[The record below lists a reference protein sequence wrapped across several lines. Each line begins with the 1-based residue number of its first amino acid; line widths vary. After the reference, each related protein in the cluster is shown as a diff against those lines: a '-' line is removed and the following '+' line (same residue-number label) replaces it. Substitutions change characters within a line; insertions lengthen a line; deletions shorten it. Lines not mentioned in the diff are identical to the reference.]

1 AAVLSAFDRRGT
13 AADGAPAIIL
23 ASANLLTIT
32 LCAKQRTMKGAYGIV
47 GTLARAREKVRGFAI
62 LLPMKTT
69 ALAAAL
75 LLFSGGL
82 RAAGIKDEI
91 SRIAGSPGVKNA
103 SWGLS
108 VKDAATGKIV
118 AERNPRLNLVPAS
131 ILKVFVT
138 AAALDRLG
146 PEKTF
151 PTRLYHDGTIVNGF
165 LNGNLYIKGAGDASL
180 GSQLVKGAE
189 PLEEVFRVWAAAIR
203 AKGINVINGA
213 VVGDDSAFESV
224 QPGSWAWEDIGNY
237 YAAQPSALT
246 VNDGL
251 YKLYFKPSGKEGG
264 EAAVLRTEPYID
276 GLKFEN
282 HMKTGP
288 AGSGD
293 NGYIFAFPGQY
304 QAVLRGSIPQGSAE
318 FAIKGALPDP
328 AFFAA
333 QSFGYYL
340 TKAGINSNKKPYKGP
355 LPPGPGAVLLAE
367 TASAPLKNVVRVTNK
382 RSFNLYAELLLR
394 QLGQQRGAGTA
405 EAGLSAIKAYLAENG
420 MDTAELDFVDA
431 CGLSTRDTAKAENF
445 TDMLRA
451 VHKKKYYHDFYDSL
465 VYPGDPD
472 ATGHVRNLGKGT
484 PLEKNLRIKSGSL
497 NGVRSYT
504 GYLKTKKGRTLVFTS
519 ILNGYSAAP
528 ASIDSMHGQLL
539 LELYNGN

>member
-1 AAVLSAFDRRGT
+1 
-13 AADGAPAIIL
+13 
-23 ASANLLTIT
+23 
-32 LCAKQRTMKGAYGIV
+32 
-47 GTLARAREKVRGFAI
+47 
-62 LLPMKTT
+62 MKTT
-69 ALAAAL
+69 ALAASL

-82 RAAGIKDEI
+82 RAAGVKAVV
-91 SRIAGSPGVKNA
+91 SGIAGAPGIKNA

-108 VKDAATGKIV
+108 VKDAATGKAV
-118 AERNPRLNLVPAS
+118 AEHNPRLNLVPAS

-151 PTRLYHDGTIVNGF
+151 FTRLYHDGNIVNGF
-165 LNGNLYIKGAGDASL
+165 LNGNIYIKGAGDASL

-189 PLEEVFRVWAAAIR
+189 PLDEVFKAWTAAMR
-203 AKGINVINGA
+203 AKGINVLNGA
-213 VVGDDSAFESV
+213 VVGDDSAFDSV
-224 QPGSWAWEDIGNY
+224 QPGSWSWEDIGNY

-251 YKLYFKPSGKEGG
+251 YKLYFKPSEKEGG
-264 EAAVLRTEPYID
+264 AAAVLRTEPFID

-304 QAVLRGSIPQGSAE
+304 QAVLRGSIPAGPAE

-333 QSFGYYL
+333 QSFSYYL
-340 TKAGINSNKKPYKGP
+340 TKAGINSNKKPCKGL
-355 LPPGPGAVLLAE
+355 LPPGPVLVAE

-394 QLGQQRGAGTA
+394 QLGLQRGAGTA
-405 EAGLSAIKAYLAENG
+405 DAGLSAIKAYLAENG
-420 MDTAELDFVDA
+420 VDTSEQDFVDA
-431 CGLSTRDTAKAENF
+431 SGLSARDTAKAENF
-445 TDMLRA
+445 TDLLKA
-451 VHKKKYYHDFYDSL
+451 VYKKKYYPEFFDSL
-465 VYPGDPD
+465 AYPGDPD

-484 PLEKNLRIKSGSL
+484 QLEKNLRIKSGSL

-504 GYLKTKKGRTLVFTS
+504 GYLTTKKGGTLVFTS
-519 ILNGYSAAP
+519 IINGYSAAP
-528 ASIDSMHGQLL
+528 GAIDSMHAKLL

>member
-1 AAVLSAFDRRGT
+1 
-13 AADGAPAIIL
+13 
-23 ASANLLTIT
+23 
-32 LCAKQRTMKGAYGIV
+32 
-47 GTLARAREKVRGFAI
+47 
-62 LLPMKTT
+62 MKTT

-75 LLFSGGL
+75 LLFPCSL
-82 RAAGIKDEI
+82 RAAGIKEEI
-91 SRIAGSPGVKNA
+91 GRIAASPGIKNA

-108 VKDAATGKIV
+108 VKDAATGKVI
-118 AERNPRLNLVPAS
+118 AEHNPRLNLVPAS

-180 GSQLVKGAE
+180 GSQLVKDAG
-189 PLEEVFRVWAAAIR
+189 PLEEVFKAWTSALR

-213 VVGDDSAFESV
+213 VAGDDSAFESV

-251 YKLYFKPSGKEGG
+251 YKLYFKPSGKAGG
-264 EAAVLRTEPYID
+264 EAEVLRTEPFIE

-304 QAVLRGSIPQGSAE
+304 QAVVRGSIPAGSEE

-333 QSFGYYL
+333 QSFSYYL
-340 TKAGINSNKKPYKGP
+340 AKAGLNSNKKPYKGL
-355 LPPGPGAVLLAE
+355 LPPGAVLLAE
-367 TASAPLKNVVRVTNK
+367 APSAPLRNVVRVTNK

-394 QLGQQRGAGTA
+394 QLGLQRGAGTA
-405 EAGLSAIKAYLAENG
+405 GAGISAVKAYLAENG
-420 MDTAELDFVDA
+420 VDTTELDFVDG
-431 CGLSTRDTAKAENF
+431 CGLSTRDLVKAENF
-445 TDMLRA
+445 TDLLKA
-451 VHKKKYYHDFYDSL
+451 VYKKKYYPDLYDSL
-465 VYPGDPD
+465 VYPGDTE
-472 ATGHVRNLGKGT
+472 ATGHVRNMGKGT
-484 PLEKNLRIKSGSL
+484 PLENNLRIKSGSL
-497 NGVRSYT
+497 YGVRSYT

-519 ILNGYSAAP
+519 VINNYSAAP
-528 ASIDSMHGQLL
+528 GSVDNMHARLL
-539 LELYNGN
+539 LALYNGN

>member
-1 AAVLSAFDRRGT
+1 MKTCLT
-13 AADGAPAIIL
+13 AAFLIL
-23 ASANLLTIT
+23 SQ
-32 LCAKQRTMKGAYGIV
+32 CALNAGQLDNKT
-47 GTLARAREKVRGFAI
+47 RG
-62 LLPMKTT
+62 M
-69 ALAAAL
+69 AAAP
-75 LLFSGGL
+75 
-82 RAAGIKDEI
+82 GIK
-91 SRIAGSPGVKNA
+91 NA
-103 SWGLS
+103 AWGLS
-108 VKDAATGKIV
+108 VKDAATGMVIL
-118 AERNPRLNLVPAS
+118 ERDPRRNLVPAS

-146 PEKTF
+146 PERSF
-151 PTRLYHDGTIVNGF
+151 PTRLYYDGTISNGF
-165 LNGNLYIKGAGDASL
+165 LNGNVYIKGGGDPSL
-180 GSQLVKGAE
+180 GSQLVKGAA
-189 PLEEVFRVWAAAIR
+189 PLDEVFKAWTEAIR
-203 AKGINVINGA
+203 KAGINVINGA
-213 VVGDDSAFESV
+213 VVGDESAFESV

-251 YKLYFKPSGKEGG
+251 YKLYFKPSEKEGG

-304 QAVLRGSIPQGSAE
+304 QAVLRGSIPGGAAE

-333 QSFGYYL
+333 QSFSYYL
-340 TKAGINSNKKPYKGP
+340 AKAGVNSNKKPYKGLAP
-355 LPPGPGAVLLAE
+355 AGPGTVLLAE
-367 TASAPLKNVVRVTNK
+367 TASAPLKNTVRVTNK

-394 QLGQQRGAGTA
+394 QLGVGRGAGA
-405 EAGLSAIKAYLAENG
+405 PAAGNAVVKAYLAENG
-420 MDTAELDFVDA
+420 VDVGEMKLEDA
-431 CGLSTRDTAKAENF
+431 CGLSHRDTVKAENF

-451 VHKKKYYHDFYDSL
+451 VYKKKYYSEFYDSL

-472 ATGHVRNLGKGT
+472 ATGHVRNLGRGT
-484 PLEKNLRIKSGSL
+484 ALENNLRLKSGSL

-504 GYLKTKKGRTLVFTS
+504 GYLKTKKARVLAFTS
-519 ILNGYSAAP
+519 IINNYSAAP
-528 ASIDSMHGQLL
+528 AAIDKMHEELL
-539 LELYNGN
+539 LDLYNGN